1 MRTADRE
8 PRTTYDSRMAILKV
22 SRLGHPVLREKASD
36 VDVKDIKAGKFRP
49 LIEDMIHTMHEYE
62 GVGLAGPQ
70 VHMPLRIF
78 VFEVEEKVA
87 RRRGIPKLG
96 AGVFFNAT
104 YEPIG
109 RDTITD
115 WEGCLS
121 VPFLGGEVARFQK
134 VRLRGIDHEGSAV
147 DIEVE
152 GFSARIFQHE
162 IDHTDGHV
170 YLDRMPDLTTLGYT
184 IIL

>member
-1 MRTADRE
+1 L
-8 PRTTYDSRMAILKV
+8 AILKV

-36 VDVKDIKAGKFRP
+36 VEIKDIKAGKFRP
-49 LIEDMIHTMHEYE
+49 LIDDMIETMHAYD

-70 VHMPLRIF
+70 IHLPLRIF
-78 VFEVEEKVA
+78 VFEVPERAAK
-87 RRRGIPKLG
+87 RRNVQQVG

-104 YEPIG
+104 YEGIG
-109 RDTITD
+109 DTKITD

-121 VPFLGGEVARFQK
+121 VPFLGGEVPRFK
-134 VRLRGIDHEGSAV
+134 KLRLKGIDHEGNEATV
-147 DIEVE
+147 EVE
-152 GFSARIFQHE
+152 GFTARIFQHE
-162 IDHTDGHV
+162 VDHTDGHV

>member
-1 MRTADRE
+1 
-8 PRTTYDSRMAILKV
+8 MAILKV

-36 VDVKDIKAGKFRP
+36 VEVQDVKAGKFRP
-49 LIEDMIHTMHEYE
+49 LIEDMIATMHAYE

-70 VHMPLRIF
+70 VHQPLRIF

-87 RRRGIPKLG
+87 KRRGIPKLG
-96 AGVFFNAT
+96 AGVFFNAS

-109 RDTITD
+109 RETITD

-121 VPFLGGEVARFQK
+121 VPFLGGEVPRFKK
-134 VRLRGIDHEGSAV
+134 VRLRGIDHEGNAA

-162 IDHTDGHV
+162 IDHTNGHV

>member
-1 MRTADRE
+1 
-8 PRTTYDSRMAILKV
+8 MAILKV
-22 SRLGHPVLREKASD
+22 SRLGHPVLREKASE
-36 VDVKDIKAGKFRP
+36 VEVKDIKAGKFRL
-49 LIEDMIHTMHEYE
+49 LIEDMIETMHEYE

-70 VHMPLRIF
+70 VHLPLRIF

-87 RRRGIPKLG
+87 KRRGIPKLG

-109 RDTITD
+109 RETITD

-121 VPFLGGEVARFQK
+121 VPFLGGEVPRFK
-134 VRLRGIDHEGSAV
+134 KIRLRGIDHEGKGV

-152 GFSARIFQHE
+152 DFTARIFQHE
-162 IDHTDGHV
+162 IDHTEGHV
-170 YLDRMPDLTTLGYT
+170 YLDRMPDLRTLGYT